1 LLETTGERVK
11 IKEQF
16 KDQYKSL
23 ATPPYNALNRFVDS
37 LEATLDKND
46 QFYFFPAYDED

>member
-1 LLETTGERVK
+1 LLETIGERVK
-11 IKEQF
+11 IKEQL

-37 LEATLDKND
+37 LEATLDKNE
-46 QFYFFPAYDED
+46 QFHLFPFFMEY